1 MFVGG
6 FPVAGARYGVPDI
19 GLKGFTDIAAA
30 VRDIIAACDVP
41 VLVDIDDG
49 YGDVKNA
56 VHTVQAYE
64 RMGASAVFLED
75 QAWPKRCG
83 HMAGKKV
90 VPAEAMEAKI
100 RATMAERLDAETLI
114 CVRTDARAVLG
125 FDEALRRAER
135 YVRAGAEAI
144 FVEAPESVAELEHLA
159 RSFDV
164 PQFANPLV
172 GGRTP
177 ILSPKEF
184 EQLGFN
190 AICFGLETI
199 MHAAKAMK
207 AVLEDMRSGTFA
219 LRDKGM
225 GFEEFKTVVHYDR
238 WDRID
243 NLYGAPLT
251 IILRAAR
258 LERAG
263 PVLGLALDELSKILR
278 RCLFASSNHLRTQRH
293 QASRARPGYSI
304 AVTRGGVELLH
315 DGGRRIL
322 SAGTARSTYRP
333 SYLDAL
339 LDRRRQ
345 VLHHGRTRGAEHRQA
360 LEAAVLDQRL
370 HGSDVAAHEVDAAAK
385 QVLRRRCRCRDTA
398 SWVTSVPSVWL
409 SSMQP
414 RCGADPVPP
423 WCRRTSCP
431 GSSWCMRR
439 TPACP

>member
-1 MFVGG
+1 MKPQTSFRQALDRAVAEKRLLVIPGAYDALSALLIERAGFDCMFVGG

-19 GLKGFTDIAAA
+19 GLAGFTDIAAA
-30 VRDIIAACDVP
+30 VRDIVAATDVP

-100 RATMAERLDAETLI
+100 KATMAERLDPETLI

-125 FDEALRRAER
+125 LDEALRRAER
-135 YVRAGAEAI
+135 YIKAGAEAI
-144 FVEAPESVAELEHLA
+144 FVEAPESVAELERVA
-159 RSFDV
+159 KSFDV

-177 ILSPKEF
+177 ILSIKEF

-199 MHAAKAMK
+199 MHAAKAMQT
-207 AVLEDMRSGTFA
+207 VLADMRSGTFV

-225 GFEEFKTVVHYDR
+225 SFEEFKSVVHYDR

-243 NLYGAPLT
+243 NLYGV
-251 IILRAAR
+251 R
-258 LERAG
+258 E
-263 PVLGLALDELSKILR
+263 
-278 RCLFASSNHLRTQRH
+278 
-293 QASRARPGYSI
+293 
-304 AVTRGGVELLH
+304 TR
-315 DGGRRIL
+315 
-322 SAGTARSTYRP
+322 
-333 SYLDAL
+333 
-339 LDRRRQ
+339 
-345 VLHHGRTRGAEHRQA
+345 
-360 LEAAVLDQRL
+360 
-370 HGSDVAAHEVDAAAK
+370 
-385 QVLRRRCRCRDTA
+385 
-398 SWVTSVPSVWL
+398 
-409 SSMQP
+409 
-414 RCGADPVPP
+414 
-423 WCRRTSCP
+423 
-431 GSSWCMRR
+431 
-439 TPACP
+439 

>member
-1 MFVGG
+1 MTARPSFRQALNRAVADKRLLVIPGAYDALSALLIERAGFDTMFVGG

-19 GLKGFTDIAAA
+19 GLKGLADIAGA
-30 VRDIIAACDVP
+30 VRDIIAASDVP

-56 VHTVQAYE
+56 VHTVQSYE

-90 VPAEAMEAKI
+90 VAAEVMEAKI
-100 RATMAERLDAETLI
+100 RATMAERLDPETLI

-135 YVRAGAEAI
+135 YIRAGAEAI

-159 RSFDV
+159 RAFDV

-177 ILSPKEF
+177 LLSPKEF

-207 AVLEDMRSGTFA
+207 TVLADMRAGTFA

-225 GFEEFKTVVHYDR
+225 SFEEFKSVVHYDR

-243 NLYGAPLT
+243 NLYAPRDGAPPPSRRDP
-251 IILRAAR
+251 LRA
-258 LERAG
+258 
-263 PVLGLALDELSKILR
+263 
-278 RCLFASSNHLRTQRH
+278 
-293 QASRARPGYSI
+293 
-304 AVTRGGVELLH
+304 
-315 DGGRRIL
+315 
-322 SAGTARSTYRP
+322 
-333 SYLDAL
+333 
-339 LDRRRQ
+339 
-345 VLHHGRTRGAEHRQA
+345 
-360 LEAAVLDQRL
+360 
-370 HGSDVAAHEVDAAAK
+370 
-385 QVLRRRCRCRDTA
+385 
-398 SWVTSVPSVWL
+398 
-409 SSMQP
+409 
-414 RCGADPVPP
+414 
-423 WCRRTSCP
+423 
-431 GSSWCMRR
+431 
-439 TPACP
+439 

>member
-19 GLKGFTDIAAA
+19 GLAGFSDIAAA
-30 VRDIIAACDVP
+30 VRDIIAAADVP

-56 VHTVQAYE
+56 VRTVQTYE

-100 RATMAERLDAETLI
+100 KATMAERLNPETLI

-135 YVRAGAEAI
+135 YIEAGAEAI
-144 FVEAPESVAELEHLA
+144 FVEAPESIAELEKLTK
-159 RSFDV
+159 SFDV

-177 ILSPKEF
+177 ILSIKEF

-199 MHAAKAMK
+199 MHAAKAMQT
-207 AVLEDMRSGTFA
+207 VLADMRSGTFS

-225 GFEEFKTVVHYDR
+225 SFEEFKSVVHYDR

-243 NLYGAPLT
+243 NTYG
-251 IILRAAR
+251 
-258 LERAG
+258 
-263 PVLGLALDELSKILR
+263 
-278 RCLFASSNHLRTQRH
+278 
-293 QASRARPGYSI
+293 
-304 AVTRGGVELLH
+304 
-315 DGGRRIL
+315 
-322 SAGTARSTYRP
+322 
-333 SYLDAL
+333 
-339 LDRRRQ
+339 
-345 VLHHGRTRGAEHRQA
+345 
-360 LEAAVLDQRL
+360 
-370 HGSDVAAHEVDAAAK
+370 
-385 QVLRRRCRCRDTA
+385 
-398 SWVTSVPSVWL
+398 VP
-409 SSMQP
+409 
-414 RCGADPVPP
+414 
-423 WCRRTSCP
+423 
-431 GSSWCMRR
+431 
-439 TPACP
+439 

>member
-1 MFVGG
+1 MMANNTTAPSFRQALNRAVAEKRLLVIPGGYDALSALLIERAGFDCMFVGG

-19 GLKGFTDIAAA
+19 GLAGFSDIAAA
-30 VRDIIAACDVP
+30 VRDIIAAADVP

-56 VHTVQAYE
+56 VHTVQTYE

-100 RATMAERLDAETLI
+100 KATMAERLNPETLI

-135 YVRAGAEAI
+135 YIRAGAEAI
-144 FVEAPESVAELEHLA
+144 FVEAPESVAELEKLTK
-159 RSFDV
+159 SFDV

-177 ILSPKEF
+177 ILSIKEF

-199 MHAAKAMK
+199 MHAAKAMQT
-207 AVLEDMRSGTFA
+207 VLEDMRSGTFA

-225 GFEEFKTVVHYDR
+225 SFEEFKSVVHYDR

-243 NLYGAPLT
+243 NLYGVGETP
-251 IILRAAR
+251 RR
-258 LERAG
+258 L
-263 PVLGLALDELSKILR
+263 
-278 RCLFASSNHLRTQRH
+278 
-293 QASRARPGYSI
+293 
-304 AVTRGGVELLH
+304 
-315 DGGRRIL
+315 
-322 SAGTARSTYRP
+322 
-333 SYLDAL
+333 
-339 LDRRRQ
+339 
-345 VLHHGRTRGAEHRQA
+345 
-360 LEAAVLDQRL
+360 
-370 HGSDVAAHEVDAAAK
+370 
-385 QVLRRRCRCRDTA
+385 
-398 SWVTSVPSVWL
+398 
-409 SSMQP
+409 
-414 RCGADPVPP
+414 
-423 WCRRTSCP
+423 
-431 GSSWCMRR
+431 
-439 TPACP
+439 

>member
-1 MFVGG
+1 MTARPSFRQALNRAVADKRLLVIPGAYDALSALLIERAGFDTMFVGG

-19 GLKGFTDIAAA
+19 GLKGFSDIAGA
-30 VRDIIAACDVP
+30 VRDIIAASDVP

-56 VHTVQAYE
+56 VHTVQSYE
-64 RMGASAVFLED
+64 RMGVSAVFLED

-90 VPAEAMEAKI
+90 VPAEVMEAKI
-100 RATMAERLDAETLI
+100 KATMAERLDPETLI

-135 YVRAGAEAI
+135 YIRAGAEAI

-159 RSFDV
+159 RAFDV

-177 ILSPKEF
+177 LLSPREF

-207 AVLEDMRSGTFA
+207 TVLEDMRAGTFA

-225 GFEEFKTVVHYDR
+225 SFEEFKSVVHYDR

-243 NLYGAPLT
+243 NLYAPRDEVLPS
-251 IILRAAR
+251 AAS
-258 LERAG
+258 
-263 PVLGLALDELSKILR
+263 P
-278 RCLFASSNHLRTQRH
+278 
-293 QASRARPGYSI
+293 
-304 AVTRGGVELLH
+304 
-315 DGGRRIL
+315 
-322 SAGTARSTYRP
+322 
-333 SYLDAL
+333 
-339 LDRRRQ
+339 
-345 VLHHGRTRGAEHRQA
+345 
-360 LEAAVLDQRL
+360 
-370 HGSDVAAHEVDAAAK
+370 
-385 QVLRRRCRCRDTA
+385 
-398 SWVTSVPSVWL
+398 
-409 SSMQP
+409 
-414 RCGADPVPP
+414 
-423 WCRRTSCP
+423 
-431 GSSWCMRR
+431 
-439 TPACP
+439 

>member
-1 MFVGG
+1 MKNPKSFRQALDRAVAEKRLLVIPGAYDALSALLIERADFDCMFVGG

-19 GLKGFTDIAAA
+19 GLAGFTDIAAA
-30 VRDIIAACDVP
+30 VRDIIAATDVP

-90 VPAEAMEAKI
+90 VPAEVMEAKI
-100 RATMAERLDAETLI
+100 KATMAERLDPETLI

-125 FDEALRRAER
+125 LDEALRRAER
-135 YVRAGAEAI
+135 YIKAGAEAI
-144 FVEAPESVAELEHLA
+144 FVEAPESVAELERVA

-177 ILSPKEF
+177 ILSIKEF

-199 MHAAKAMK
+199 MHAAKAMQT
-207 AVLEDMRSGTFA
+207 VLADMRSGTFA

-225 GFEEFKTVVHYDR
+225 GFEEFKSVVHYDR

-243 NLYGAPLT
+243 NLYGV
-251 IILRAAR
+251 RENR
-258 LERAG
+258 
-263 PVLGLALDELSKILR
+263 
-278 RCLFASSNHLRTQRH
+278 
-293 QASRARPGYSI
+293 
-304 AVTRGGVELLH
+304 
-315 DGGRRIL
+315 
-322 SAGTARSTYRP
+322 
-333 SYLDAL
+333 
-339 LDRRRQ
+339 
-345 VLHHGRTRGAEHRQA
+345 
-360 LEAAVLDQRL
+360 
-370 HGSDVAAHEVDAAAK
+370 
-385 QVLRRRCRCRDTA
+385 
-398 SWVTSVPSVWL
+398 
-409 SSMQP
+409 
-414 RCGADPVPP
+414 
-423 WCRRTSCP
+423 
-431 GSSWCMRR
+431 
-439 TPACP
+439 

>member
-1 MFVGG
+1 MTARPSFRQALDKAVAEKRLLVIPGAYDALSALLIERTGFDCMFVGG

-19 GLKGFTDIAAA
+19 GLAGFSDIAAA
-30 VRDIIAACDVP
+30 VRDIIAACNVP

-90 VPAEAMEAKI
+90 VPAEIMEAKI
-100 RATMAERLDAETLI
+100 KATMAERLNPETLI

-144 FVEAPESVAELEHLA
+144 FVEAPESIAELERLA

-177 ILSPKEF
+177 ILSIKEF
-184 EQLGFN
+184 EALGFN

-207 AVLEDMRSGTFA
+207 TVLEDMHAGTFA

-225 GFEEFKTVVHYDR
+225 SFEEFKTVVGYER

-243 NLYGAPLT
+243 NLYGVADVT
-251 IILRAAR
+251 
-258 LERAG
+258 
-263 PVLGLALDELSKILR
+263 
-278 RCLFASSNHLRTQRH
+278 
-293 QASRARPGYSI
+293 RPG
-304 AVTRGGVELLH
+304 TR
-315 DGGRRIL
+315 
-322 SAGTARSTYRP
+322 
-333 SYLDAL
+333 
-339 LDRRRQ
+339 
-345 VLHHGRTRGAEHRQA
+345 
-360 LEAAVLDQRL
+360 
-370 HGSDVAAHEVDAAAK
+370 
-385 QVLRRRCRCRDTA
+385 
-398 SWVTSVPSVWL
+398 
-409 SSMQP
+409 
-414 RCGADPVPP
+414 
-423 WCRRTSCP
+423 
-431 GSSWCMRR
+431 
-439 TPACP
+439 

>member
-1 MFVGG
+1 MTGTKNTAPRSFRQALKRAVADKRLLVIPGAYDALSALLIERAGFDCMFVGG

-19 GLKGFTDIAAA
+19 GLAGFSDIAAA
-30 VRDIIAACDVP
+30 VRDMIAATDVP

-56 VHTVQAYE
+56 VHTVQTYE

-100 RATMAERLDAETLI
+100 KATMAERLKPETLI

-135 YVRAGAEAI
+135 YIRAGAEAI
-144 FVEAPESVAELEHLA
+144 FVEAPENVAELEKLA
-159 RSFDV
+159 KSFEV

-177 ILSPKEF
+177 ILSIKEF

-199 MHAAKAMK
+199 MHAAKAMQT
-207 AVLEDMRSGTFA
+207 VLADMRAGTFA

-225 GFEEFKTVVHYDR
+225 SFEEFKSVVHYDR

-243 NLYGAPLT
+243 NLYGVGETP
-251 IILRAAR
+251 
-258 LERAG
+258 
-263 PVLGLALDELSKILR
+263 
-278 RCLFASSNHLRTQRH
+278 H
-293 QASRARPGYSI
+293 RP
-304 AVTRGGVELLH
+304 
-315 DGGRRIL
+315 
-322 SAGTARSTYRP
+322 
-333 SYLDAL
+333 
-339 LDRRRQ
+339 
-345 VLHHGRTRGAEHRQA
+345 
-360 LEAAVLDQRL
+360 
-370 HGSDVAAHEVDAAAK
+370 
-385 QVLRRRCRCRDTA
+385 
-398 SWVTSVPSVWL
+398 
-409 SSMQP
+409 
-414 RCGADPVPP
+414 
-423 WCRRTSCP
+423 
-431 GSSWCMRR
+431 
-439 TPACP
+439 

>member
-1 MFVGG
+1 MTARPSFRQALNRAVADKRLLVIPGAYDALSALLIERAGFDTMFVGG

-19 GLKGFTDIAAA
+19 GLKGFADIAGA
-30 VRDIIAACDVP
+30 VRDIIAASDVP

-56 VHTVQAYE
+56 VHTVQSYE

-90 VPAEAMEAKI
+90 VPAEVMEAKI
-100 RATMAERLDAETLI
+100 KATMAERLDAETLI

-144 FVEAPESVAELEHLA
+144 FVEAPENVAELEHLA
-159 RSFDV
+159 RAFDV

-177 ILSPKEF
+177 LLSPKEF

-207 AVLEDMRSGTFA
+207 TVLEDMRAGTFA

-225 GFEEFKTVVHYDR
+225 SFEEFKSVVHYDR

-243 NLYGAPLT
+243 NLYAP
-251 IILRAAR
+251 
-258 LERAG
+258 
-263 PVLGLALDELSKILR
+263 
-278 RCLFASSNHLRTQRH
+278 
-293 QASRARPGYSI
+293 
-304 AVTRGGVELLH
+304 
-315 DGGRRIL
+315 
-322 SAGTARSTYRP
+322 
-333 SYLDAL
+333 
-339 LDRRRQ
+339 
-345 VLHHGRTRGAEHRQA
+345 
-360 LEAAVLDQRL
+360 
-370 HGSDVAAHEVDAAAK
+370 
-385 QVLRRRCRCRDTA
+385 
-398 SWVTSVPSVWL
+398 
-409 SSMQP
+409 QP
-414 RCGADPVPP
+414 
-423 WCRRTSCP
+423 
-431 GSSWCMRR
+431 
-439 TPACP
+439 